1 MVDLS
6 NIIDKFGVYIYK
18 SMLIKWRFEN
28 FSSWKHREITA
39 MKDPRAMTYIQGL
52 DEEIMTELPV
62 FTPDIL
68 GAKEVEKPKPIF
80 NPLNPEMDIQRQ
92 MDDMDD
98 NDESKFPDLD
108 EDIKTDWF
116 LEDFSGLI
124 ITMMN
129 AARMHRWCVV
139 ELYDRPPYWKVFTY
153 REIKKINY
161 NKYDVPHSVEAKWTP
176 KLPLSQKVTN
186 HTKTISLNRNDDK
199 TKDHS
204 ALFVTFGNPV
214 GKEIAINDLE
224 AIWDLLIYIRYQN
237 LDIVN
242 NSAKTSGFYHIIY
255 GDAITPDQTT
265 ELKNAF
271 DYTGA
276 GQAIAAKERVIKD
289 IKYHTPDHPEF
300 TVEAMNESLNLLAG
314 ATRLPL
320 SFFRGEKEG
329 GGVFQ
334 EGFSD
339 EAKINKKKLYVFGQF
354 KSAIM
359 QLVKMRWGV
368 EVEDVVPF
376 IKEEADEDNKFEQ
389 DAGNKFKSDNLNP
402 DNKNEITNKVK

>member
-1 MVDLS
+1 MTNLS
-6 NIIDKFGVYIYK
+6 GIIDKFGVYVFK
-18 SMLIKWRFEN
+18 SVLIKWRFEN
-28 FSSWKHREITA
+28 FTSWKHREITA

-52 DEEIMTELPV
+52 DEEIMTELPI

-80 NPLNPEMDIQRQ
+80 NPMNPEMNADALS
-92 MDDMDD
+92 
-98 NDESKFPDLD
+98 NSEPSD
-108 EDIKTDWF
+108 EDKYPDEDKQLKKEWF
-116 LEDFSGLI
+116 QEDYSGLI
-124 ITMMN
+124 IAMMN
-129 AARMHRWCVV
+129 AARTHRWCVV
-139 ELYDRPPYWKVFTY
+139 EIYDRPPYWKVFTY
-153 REIKKINY
+153 REIKKIKY
-161 NKYDVPHSVEAKWTP
+161 NKYDIPYAVEAKWTP
-176 KLPLSQKVTN
+176 KLPLAQKNSN
-186 HTKTISLNRNDDK
+186 HERSISLNRGDEK
-199 TKDHS
+199 TSDFN
-204 ALFVTFGNPV
+204 ALFVTFGNPI

-255 GDAITPDQTT
+255 GDSIKPDQVA
-265 ELKNAF
+265 ELKTAF
-271 DYTGA
+271 DYTGI

-354 KSAIM
+354 KKPIM
-359 QLVKMRWGV
+359 QLVKMRWGKD
-368 EVEDVVPF
+368 VEDVVPY

-389 DAGNKFKSDNLNP
+389 DAGNKFKSDNLDPN
-402 DNKNEITNKVK
+402 NKNEVTNKVA

>member
-18 SMLIKWRFEN
+18 SHLIKYRFEN
-28 FSSWKHREITA
+28 FTSWKHRE
-39 MKDPRAMTYIQGL
+39 MVLKKDPRAMTYIQGL
-52 DEEIMTELPV
+52 DEEIMTDFPV

-68 GAKEVEKPKPIF
+68 GSKEVEKPKPIF
-80 NPLNPEMDIQRQ
+80 NPMNPEMDKEALT
-92 MDDMDD
+92 D
-98 NDESKFPDLD
+98 NEPTDEEKYPDLD
-108 EDIKTDWF
+108 KNVKKEWI
-116 LEDFSGLI
+116 EEGYNELI
-124 ITMMN
+124 ITFMN
-129 AARMHRWCVV
+129 TARANRWCVV
-139 ELYDRPPYWKVFTY
+139 EIYDREPYWKVFGY

-161 NKYDVPHSVEAKWTP
+161 NKYDVPYSVEAKWTP
-176 KLPLSQKVTN
+176 KLPLNQVVKN
-186 HTKTISLNRNDDK
+186 HDRTIQLNRGDEK
-199 TKDHS
+199 TSDNN
-204 ALFVTFGNPV
+204 ALFVKYGNPV
-214 GKEIAINDLE
+214 GNEIAMNDLE
-224 AIWDLLIYIRYQN
+224 AIWDLLTYIRYQN

-242 NSAKTSGFYHIIY
+242 NSAKTSGFFHIVY
-255 GDAITPDQTT
+255 GDAITPDQTAD
-265 ELKNAF
+265 LKNAF

-276 GQAIAAKERVIKD
+276 GQAIGAKERVVKD

-354 KSAIM
+354 KKAII
-359 QLVKMRWGV
+359 QLVKMRWGI
-368 EVEDVVPF
+368 EIEDVVPF
-376 IKEEADEDNKFEQ
+376 IKEEVEQDNKFES
-389 DAGNKFKSDNLNP
+389 DAGNKFQSDNLDP
-402 DNKNEITNKVK
+402 NKEKDVTNKVA

>member
-1 MVDLS
+1 MADLS
-6 NIIDKFGVYIYK
+6 GILDKFGVYVYK
-18 SMLIKWRFEN
+18 SLLIKWRFEN
-28 FSSWKHREITA
+28 FTSWKHREITA

-68 GAKEVEKPKPIF
+68 GAEEKEKPKPIF
-80 NPLNPEMDIQRQ
+80 NPMNPEMNAEALDKKETS
-92 MDDMDD
+92 DEDDHPDMDK
-98 NDESKFPDLD
+98 NLKKEWFD
-108 EDIKTDWF
+108 EDY
-116 LEDFSGLI
+116 SGLI
-124 ITMMN
+124 ISMMN
-129 AARMHRWCVV
+129 AARTHRWCVV
-139 ELYDRPPYWKVFTY
+139 ELLDRDPFWQVFTY

-161 NKYDVPHSVEAKWTP
+161 NKYDVPYSVEAKWTP
-176 KLPLSQKVTN
+176 HLPLNQNVVN
-186 HTKTISLNRNDDK
+186 HTRIIQLNRGDEK
-199 TKDHS
+199 TSEHN
-204 ALFVTFGNPV
+204 AIFVTFGNPV

-255 GDAITPDQTT
+255 GDAIKPEQVTD
-265 ELKNAF
+265 LKKAF
-271 DYTGA
+271 DYTGV

-289 IKYHTPDHPEF
+289 IKFHTPDHPEF

-354 KSAIM
+354 KKAIM
-359 QLVKMRWGV
+359 QLVKMRWGKD
-368 EVEDVVPF
+368 VEDVVPY
-376 IKEEADEDNKFEQ
+376 IKEEADDDNKFEQ
-389 DAGNKFKSDNLNP
+389 DAGNKFKSDNLDP
-402 DNKNEITNKVK
+402 SNKKEVSNKVA

>member
-1 MVDLS
+1 MTDLS
-6 NIIDKFGVYIYK
+6 GILDKFGVYVFK
-18 SMLIKWRFEN
+18 SVLIKWRFEN
-28 FSSWKHREITA
+28 FTSWKHREITA
-39 MKDPRAMTYIQGL
+39 MKDPRANTYIQRL
-52 DEEIMTELPV
+52 DEEIMTELPI

-68 GAKEVEKPKPIF
+68 GAEEKEQPKTNPMFGEQPQEESSDEEKYP
-80 NPLNPEMDIQRQ
+80 DI
-92 MDDMDD
+92 DK
-98 NDESKFPDLD
+98 NLKKE
-108 EDIKTDWF
+108 WF
-116 LEDFSGLI
+116 EEGWSDLI

-129 AARMHRWCVV
+129 ASRIHRWCVV
-139 ELYDRPPYWKVFTY
+139 ELYDRAPYWKVFTY

-161 NKYDVPHSVEAKWTP
+161 NKYDIPFSVEAKWTP
-176 KLPLSQKVTN
+176 KLPLAQKISN
-186 HTKTISLNRNDDK
+186 HTRTIDLNRGDEKTNDK
-199 TKDHS
+199 S
-204 ALFVTFGNPV
+204 ALFVTFGNPI

-242 NSAKTSGFYHIIY
+242 NSAKTSGFYHIVY
-255 GDAITPDQTT
+255 GDAIKPEQVTA
-265 ELKNAF
+265 LKTAF
-271 DYTGA
+271 DYTGV

-289 IKYHTPDHPEF
+289 IKFHTPDHPEF

-354 KSAIM
+354 KKPIM
-359 QLVKMRWGV
+359 QLVKMRWGKD
-368 EVEDVVPF
+368 VEDVVPF
-376 IKEEADEDNKFEQ
+376 IKEETDEDNKFEQ
-389 DAGNKFKSDNLNP
+389 DAGNKFKSDNLDP
-402 DNKNEITNKVK
+402 NKKKEVTNKVA